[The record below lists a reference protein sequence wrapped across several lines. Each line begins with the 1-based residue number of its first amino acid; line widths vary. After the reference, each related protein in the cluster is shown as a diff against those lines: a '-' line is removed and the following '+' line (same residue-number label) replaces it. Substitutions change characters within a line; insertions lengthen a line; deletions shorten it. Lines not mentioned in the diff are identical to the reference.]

1 MKKRLIVILAVA
13 LLTMSVSA
21 FAEGGTQSPAQQE
34 QTQTESAD
42 SQVRKK
48 DRRNKEET
56 GKGQN
61 GESDAVTGATQK
73 PQDSSD
79 QKIGEGQPQK
89 KNQAGKKHGRKSMTG
104 KESRQ
109 SQNNSASQ
117 DGQPSG
123 KGHHQYGNSQ
133 KPEIDRNG
141 QKNSKASTD
150 QQAGTAKL
158 DLEALVKSNVITKE
172 TAERI
177 TIYMNEHRLAQSAVP
192 ELLKTLVDAQIITQE
207 EYEAMLSALS
217 AIVV

>member
-73 PQDSSD
+73 PQDSSE

-123 KGHHQYGNSQ
+123 N
-133 KPEIDRNG
+133 
-141 QKNSKASTD
+141 